1 MNDFTPPHGDLLI
14 AQEAHGWVESLL
26 AKLNSAE
33 FASDF
38 TQKVR
43 IMDDA
48 DSDDFFFLGSGS
60 LRPYNVSKGVLTIPV
75 KGMLMAGLTFAL
87 GNMATGY
94 EYITAAVERGAADP
108 EVKEIVLDVNSP
120 GGTVPGCFDCAD
132 AIFGVRGHKP
142 IRAVANE
149 AAYSAAY
156 AIASSADSIQVARTG
171 GVGSIGV
178 MTAHM
183 DMSAALEARGVKV
196 TSITAG
202 KHKDDGAPFKPLSD
216 HAKKHMQDRVE
227 AIHTIFVSTVARNRD
242 MDEQA
247 VRDTEAA
254 TFMAQEA
261 VELGL
266 ADTVGPLGKT
276 SATADPSTDNN
287 EDEDMTTK
295 TTSVDLAEHEAAVA
309 SATATATTA
318 GAADE
323 RVRVAAIM
331 DSEEAKTRP
340 TAARHIALN
349 SDMTAEAASKFLAG
363 IPEEAKAADTST
375 PAPADPG
382 QQFNAAMQNG
392 NPELGAS
399 GGGNSDDDSDKSF
412 LASYRSMRG

>member
-1 MNDFTPPHGDLLI
+1 MTDFTPPHGDLLI
-14 AQEAHGWVESLL
+14 AQEAHGWVESLMT
-26 AKLNSAE
+26 KLNTPE

-38 TQKVR
+38 TQKVKV
-43 IMDDA
+43 MEDA
-48 DSDDFFFLGSGS
+48 DDDDFFFLGSGS
-60 LRPYNVSKGVLTIPV
+60 LRPYNVTGGVLTIPV
-75 KGMLMAGLTFAL
+75 KGMLMAGLPFAL
-87 GNMATGY
+87 GSMATGY

-108 EVKEIVLDVNSP
+108 DVKEIVLDINSP

-132 AIFGVRGHKP
+132 AIFAARGEKP

-216 HAKKHMQDRVE
+216 HAKKHMTDRVN
-227 AIHTIFVSTVARNRD
+227 AIHDIFVSTVARNRD

-266 ADTVGPLGKT
+266 ADTVGPLGKL
-276 SATADPSTDNN
+276 SATADPSNEN
-287 EDEDMTTK
+287 EDEDMTTEN
-295 TTSVDLAEHEAAVA
+295 SAVA
-309 SATATATTA
+309 LAAHESAVAAA
-318 GAADE
+318 AKEGAVTGASGE
-323 RVRVAAIM
+323 RARVASIM

-340 TAARHIALN
+340 AAARHVALN
-349 SDMTAEAASKFLAG
+349 SDMTAEAAATFLAG
-363 IPEEAKAADTST
+363 LPEEGKALEST
-375 PAPADPG
+375 EATG
-382 QQFNAAMQNG
+382 QTFTAAMQGN
-392 NPELGAS
+392 NPELGA
-399 GGGNSDDDSDKSF
+399 GDGGNSDDDSDESF
-412 LASYRSMRG
+412 LATYRNMRG